1 MQVRGCAAFLT
12 AWTSALI
19 LVSAAAAQ
27 SPAAAPPAYVVL
39 GAQGPV
45 ARAIMVPNASNS
57 VPACPRIEVD
67 GTPKAMTIRAEPG
80 TNFNIRICEF
90 VLGSAKSAK
99 IGEQSLPLPPEKVE
113 TIAVFGDTGCRI
125 KVKAASAAQAGKD
138 LDEDD
143 DEDEPESSAAA
154 AAAGNKKPKVQ
165 DCNNTDDWPFA
176 PMSTTIANA
185 KPDLV
190 IHVGDYLYRESACP
204 PGHWK
209 DCGETPYGDNWLT
222 WAADFFIPAA
232 DLLQAAP
239 WIVTRGNHETCKR
252 TGLGYALLLDPT
264 PVDVSGP
271 PKCPDSV
278 PAFRYNQ
285 YAVNVGGRSFIML
298 DSSDASDDCLSGC
311 KDDWYEKQFE
321 AMKPAPG
328 SWLITHKPIWGF
340 TNSKG
345 KLGIRNMEL
354 QGALDNKTFNNKPPA
369 GIDLVLSGHI
379 HLWEA
384 LSFADGRSP
393 QFVLGDGSTKLAKK
407 ITEDLEGQ
415 EIGGTTV
422 AAAATEH
429 RFGYTIFKPSKK
441 HWDATFFD
449 TSGKAKLACKVE
461 PTKATCD
468 KP

>member
-1 MQVRGCAAFLT
+1 MPVRRCAAFLSACT
-12 AWTSALI
+12 PALI

-27 SPAAAPPAYVVL
+27 SPAAAPPPYVVL

-45 ARAIMVPNASNS
+45 ARAIMIPDASNS

-80 TNFNIRICEF
+80 TDFNIRICEM
-90 VLGSAKSAK
+90 VLGSAKSAT
-99 IGEQSLPLPPEKVE
+99 IAGQPLPLPPEKVE

-125 KVKAASAAQAGKD
+125 KAKAASAEQLGKN
-138 LDEDD
+138 LDEED
-143 DEDEPESSAAA
+143 DEDEAEAAA
-154 AAAGNKKPKVQ
+154 SGNKKPKVQ

-204 PGHWK
+204 PGYWK

-239 WIVTRGNHETCKR
+239 WIVTRGNHEDCDR
-252 TGLGYALLLDPT
+252 GWLGYVLLLDPSPINGNT
-264 PVDVSGP
+264 R
-271 PKCPDSV
+271 
-278 PAFRYNQ
+278 PACVKVIDQ
-285 YAVNVGGRSFIML
+285 YTVTAGDRAFIML
-298 DSSDASDDCLSGC
+298 DSSDAADDCKKKSDC
-311 KDDWYEKQFE
+311 KSDRYEKQFE

-328 SWLITHKPIWGF
+328 TWLITHKPIWGF

-354 QGALDNKTFNNKPPA
+354 QAALDNKTFNNKPPA

-384 LSFADGRSP
+384 IGFADKRSP
-393 QFVLGDGSTKLAKK
+393 QFVLGAGSTKLAKK
-407 ITEDLEGQ
+407 ITEDLQGQ

-422 AAAATEH
+422 AAAVTEH
-429 RFGYTIFKPSKK
+429 RFGYTLFQPSKGGG
-441 HWDATFFD
+441 HWNATFYNTNGND
-449 TSGKAKLACKVE
+449 KVACKVW
-461 PTKATCD
+461 PTEIDCKTLG
-468 KP
+468 K